1 MIGVLGGTFDPI
13 HLGHLRPALDC
24 RAALG
29 LTEVRFVPLNVAVHR
44 PQPQTPAAAR
54 LGMLRAAIA
63 GQPGFRV
70 DTRELERPGGSF
82 SYDTLEALRGELGPE
97 QPICLLI
104 GADAFRGFPDWYRP
118 DGILELAH
126 LVVMQRPGIS
136 GPPPSRLEALCAGRM
151 CEKAE
156 ALRTAPGGRVLF
168 QPVTLMDIAATR
180 IRDLIRRGEDARY
193 LVPDAVLAII
203 ARDGLYRS

>member
-13 HLGHLRPALDC
+13 HFGHLRPALDC
-24 RAALG
+24 REALG
-29 LTEVRFVPLNVAVHR
+29 LAEVRFVPLNVAVHR
-44 PQPQTPAAAR
+44 PQPQAPASAR
-54 LGMLRAAIA
+54 LAMLEAAIA

-82 SYDTLEALRGELGPE
+82 SYDTLEGLRGELGPRRSL
-97 QPICLLI
+97 CLLI

-118 DGILELAH
+118 EGILGLAH

-136 GPPPSRLEALCAGRM
+136 GPLPPQLEALSAGRM
-151 CEKAE
+151 CGEAG
-156 ALRTAPGGRVLF
+156 ALREAPGGRILF
-168 QPVTLMDIAATR
+168 QPVTQMDIAATR
-180 IRDLIRRGEDARY
+180 VRDLIRRGGDARY

-203 ARDGLYRS
+203 AREGLYR